1 MTDQIRLE
9 KGDTAP
15 AFTLPNDKG
24 EQVSLADF
32 AGQRVIVY
40 FYPRANTPGCTTE
53 ACDFTEKLDEFSNAK
68 VTVIGISPDPTEK
81 LADFRAKHDLGV
93 ELLGDESKE
102 THTAYGAFGE
112 KKMYGKVTQGVIRS
126 TFLVDVD
133 ADGVGTIAQCQYNV
147 RASGHVGRILR
158 DWDL

>member
-1 MTDQIRLE
+1 MNDQIRLE

-15 AFTLPNDKG
+15 AFSLTNDKG
-24 EQVSLADF
+24 EQISLADY

-53 ACDFTEKLDEFSNAK
+53 ACDFTEKLDEFTNAS
-68 VTVIGISPDPTEK
+68 VAVLGISPDPTEK
-81 LADFRAKHDLGV
+81 LADFRAKHDLGI

-102 THTAYGAFGE
+102 TLAAYGAFGP
-112 KKMYGKVTQGVIRS
+112 KKMYGKLTEGVIRS
-126 TFLVDVD
+126 TFLVDVA
-133 ADGVGTIAQCQYNV
+133 ADGTGTIEQAQYNV